1 MSRENKI
8 ILAEL
13 KNHLINNYGS
23 SVKDVILFGSQARG
37 DSRKFSDYDVL
48 IILKNNY
55 TGKDENIIL
64 DLCYDIDL
72 KFDILLDVHII
83 SEKELNSVRGRQPIF
98 LNAVKSGIYA

>member
-1 MSRENKI
+1 MKIESKI

-13 KNHLINNYGS
+13 KNHLNTNYAN

-37 DSRKFSDYDVL
+37 DSQKFSDYDVL
-48 IILKNNY
+48 IVLDNDY
-55 TGKDENIIL
+55 SGKDENKIL

-83 SEKELNSVRGRQPIF
+83 SVKELNSIRGRQPVFQKAI
-98 LNAVKSGIYA
+98 KSGIYA

>member
-1 MSRENKI
+1 MNQENKI

-13 KNHLINNYGS
+13 KNHLINNYGNS
-23 SVKDVILFGSQARG
+23 IKDVILFGSHARG

-48 IILKNNY
+48 IILRNNY
-55 TGKDENIIL
+55 TGKDENTIL